1 MSHNSWLLEMMNSLL
16 VLELQSN
23 NNLLRVK
30 KKKNSRMFLNV
41 LCYLS
46 FMFILRSLF
55 NSIASIHFTYIITD
69 LKYFKSNYFL

>member
-1 MSHNSWLLEMMNSLL
+1 
-16 VLELQSN
+16 
-23 NNLLRVK
+23 
-30 KKKNSRMFLNV
+30 MFLNV